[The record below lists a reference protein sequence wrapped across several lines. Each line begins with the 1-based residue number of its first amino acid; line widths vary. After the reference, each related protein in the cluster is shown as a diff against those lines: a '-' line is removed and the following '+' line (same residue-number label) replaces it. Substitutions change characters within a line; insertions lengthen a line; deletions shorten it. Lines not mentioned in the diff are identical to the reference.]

1 MTSPKAK
8 RLQENEANQNKD
20 FAWTVPV
27 SSEEE
32 KLDKSSVTADEK
44 AKIDA
49 ITFPN
54 ELKFDVPVNLEGS
67 KYAFNAVKEGMASN
81 SDLAKSFTKV
91 KQLNPQQLLDL
102 DPLGLDDA
110 TITGVMS

>member
-8 RLQENEANQNKD
+8 RLQHNVANQNKD
-20 FAWTVPV
+20 FVWTVPV
-27 SSEEE
+27 GSEGE
-32 KLDKSSVTADEK
+32 KLDKSSVTTDEK

-49 ITFPN
+49 IAFPA

-67 KYAFNAVKEGMASN
+67 KYAFKAVKEGVASN
-81 SDLAKSFTKV
+81 SGLAKSFTEM
-91 KQLNPQQLLDL
+91 KQLTPQQLLEL

-110 TITGVMS
+110 AITEVMS

>member
-27 SSEEE
+27 SSEE
-32 KLDKSSVTADEK
+32 KLDKSSITADEK

-49 ITFPN
+49 ITFPT

-67 KYAFNAVKEGMASN
+67 KYAFKAVKEGMASN
-81 SDLAKSFTKV
+81 SDLGKSFTKA
-91 KQLNPQQLLDL
+91 KQLNPQQLVDL

-110 TITGVMS
+110 TMTGVMS

>member
-8 RLQENEANQNKD
+8 RLQQNVANQNKD
-20 FAWTVPV
+20 FVWTVPV
-27 SSEEE
+27 GSEE

-49 ITFPN
+49 ITFPA
-54 ELKFDVPVNLEGS
+54 ELKFDVPVDLEGS
-67 KYAFNAVKEGMASN
+67 KYAFKAVKEGMASN
-81 SDLAKSFTKV
+81 SDLAKNFAEM
-91 KQLNPQQLLDL
+91 KQLNPQQLV

-110 TITGVMS
+110 TITRVMS